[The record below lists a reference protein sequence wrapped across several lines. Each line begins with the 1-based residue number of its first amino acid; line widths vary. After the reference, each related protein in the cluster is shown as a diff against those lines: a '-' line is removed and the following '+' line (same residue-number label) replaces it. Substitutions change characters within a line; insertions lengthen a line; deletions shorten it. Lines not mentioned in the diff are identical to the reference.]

1 MFFCL
6 IFYKG
11 MLGLW
16 ELLLVFGGILVGSI
30 QAVFSFYNNFRRVQ
44 LAFLTPPFLGG
55 ISAEVCEIRPHNSD
69 FLYFF
74 GRIREGSSELIELS
88 RINKVS
94 FGLQYFTS
102 QTNLF
107 ILRST
112 NTKLHNYTS
121 APYIHIASAVNS
133 YSV

>member
-1 MFFCL
+1 MPPPTMAD
-6 IFYKG
+6 IRHREKG
-11 MLGLW
+11 YIITFDSTKQHMHPYW
-16 ELLLVFGGILVGSI
+16 AS
-30 QAVFSFYNNFRRVQ
+30 
-44 LAFLTPPFLGG
+44 
-55 ISAEVCEIRPHNSD
+55 
-69 FLYFF
+69 
-74 GRIREGSSELIELS
+74 REGSSELIELS